1 MCDADQ
7 TDGWVHAGTEIGID
21 RGSDSQASCSFIDI
35 TVCIDNVLYVFIIS
49 HLFCQMD
56 VRGFVGCMK
65 VFLYLCFYICKAHP
79 QISTYPSHDAIAR
92 HVLSAHQDVTA
103 RCQPRLFAGALPI
116 LMGAWLHK
124 TARALMEISPRQ
136 LSHK

>member
-49 HLFCQMD
+49 HLFCQM
-56 VRGFVGCMK
+56 
-65 VFLYLCFYICKAHP
+65 
-79 QISTYPSHDAIAR
+79 SE
-92 HVLSAHQDVTA
+92 VLSDV
-103 RCQPRLFAGALPI
+103 
-116 LMGAWLHK
+116 
-124 TARALMEISPRQ
+124 
-136 LSHK
+136 